1 MKIEIF
7 EFPPE
12 SEALKNKKTHSKNEL
27 TAQQTDSN
35 KSNHKKRNTEKIKSE
50 KNSKQSS
57 G

>member
-12 SEALKNKKTHSKNEL
+12 SKSVKSKKTLSKIDL
-27 TAQQTDSN
+27 AAQQTDSN
-35 KSNHKKRNTEKIKSE
+35 KSNQIQRKKGKSKTE